1 MEKLPEKTMENKV
14 KISDNSEHEKITKDE
29 FKDAV
34 KQILLSSPE
43 KKELL
48 EKRMPTRE
56 ELEKKWKLE
65 KEDRS

>member
-1 MEKLPEKTMENKV
+1 MEKLPKETMENEMT
-14 KISDNSEHEKITKDE
+14 DESEHKKVSKDE

>member
-1 MEKLPEKTMENKV
+1 METVQENTMENEMTKQV
-14 KISDNSEHEKITKDE
+14 SKDE
-29 FKDAV
+29 FEDAV

-65 KEDRS
+65 KEN

>member
-1 MEKLPEKTMENKV
+1 MEKLPENTMENEMT
-14 KISDNSEHEKITKDE
+14 DDSEQKKITKDE
-29 FKDAV
+29 LQNAI

-48 EKRMPTRE
+48 EKRMPSRE

-65 KEDRS
+65 KEN

>member
-1 MEKLPEKTMENKV
+1 MTDKYKHK
-14 KISDNSEHEKITKDE
+14 KITKDE

-48 EKRMPTRE
+48 EMRMPTRE

-65 KEDRS
+65 KKNKNS

>member
-1 MEKLPEKTMENKV
+1 METVQENTMENEMTKEA
-14 KISDNSEHEKITKDE
+14 SKDE
-29 FKDAV
+29 FEDAV
-34 KQILLSSPE
+34 KKILLSSPE

-65 KEDRS
+65 KEN

>member
-1 MEKLPEKTMENKV
+1 MEKLPENTMENEMT
-14 KISDNSEHEKITKDE
+14 DDSEQKKITKDE
-29 FKDAV
+29 LQNAI

-65 KEDRS
+65 KDDG

>member
-1 MEKLPEKTMENKV
+1 MEKLPEKPMENEMTKQV
-14 KISDNSEHEKITKDE
+14 SKDE
-29 FKDAV
+29 FEDAV

-65 KEDRS
+65 KDDG